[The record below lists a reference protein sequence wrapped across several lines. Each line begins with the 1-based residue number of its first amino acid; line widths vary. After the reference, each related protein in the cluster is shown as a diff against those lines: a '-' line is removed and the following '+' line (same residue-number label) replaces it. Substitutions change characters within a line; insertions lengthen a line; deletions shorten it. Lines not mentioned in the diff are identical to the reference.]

1 MAAIPFPRPLIL
13 GRLILG
19 LYLFGLG
26 IALQIRA
33 GLGLAPW
40 DVFGQGLANI
50 TGLSFGL
57 ATVLASALILLLWI
71 PLKQMPGLGTVFN
84 ALLIGPFV
92 DLSLRFVPSAA
103 DWGLAGQIGW
113 YLLGMATIALGTGM
127 YIGARLGPGP
137 RDGLMTGSV
146 KKFNKPVWLVRTILE
161 GGATLIGLACGGPVG
176 IGTLLFVVGIG
187 PMVQV
192 SMRAF
197 GLVGKD
203 GK

>member
-1 MAAIPFPRPLIL
+1 MASLNYPKPLVL
-13 GRLILG
+13 VRLIVG

-26 IALQIRA
+26 IAFQIRA
-33 GLGLAPW
+33 TLGLAPW

-71 PLKQMPGLGTVFN
+71 PLKQKPGLGTIFN
-84 ALLIGPFV
+84 ALLIGPFI

-103 DWGLAGQIGW
+103 DWGIFGQIGW
-113 YLLGMATIALGTGM
+113 YVLGMAIIALGTGV

-146 KKFNKPVWLVRTILE
+146 NKFGKPVWIVRTVLE
-161 GGATLIGLACGGPVG
+161 GGATLIGLAFGGPVG
-176 IGTLLFVVGIG
+176 LGTVLFVVGIG

-197 GLVGKD
+197 GLVDKGGK
-203 GK
+203 

>member
-1 MAAIPFPRPLIL
+1 MATIDFPKPLVL
-13 GRLILG
+13 LRLIVG

-26 IALQIRA
+26 IAFQIRA
-33 GLGLAPW
+33 TLGLAPW

-57 ATVLASALILLLWI
+57 ATVLASAMILLLWI
-71 PLKQMPGLGTVFN
+71 PLKQMPGLGTIFN

-92 DLSLRFVPSAA
+92 DLSLQFVPSAA
-103 DWGLAGQIGW
+103 NWGIVGQIGW
-113 YLLGMATIALGTGM
+113 YVLGMAIIAVGTGV

-146 KKFNKPVWLVRTILE
+146 KKFGKPVWIMRTAIE
-161 GGATLIGLACGGPVG
+161 GGAMLIGIALGGPVG
-176 IGTLLFVVGIG
+176 LGTILFVVGIG

-197 GLVGKD
+197 GLVDKGGK
-203 GK
+203 

>member
-1 MAAIPFPRPLIL
+1 MASINYPKPLVL
-13 GRLILG
+13 ARLILG

-26 IALQIRA
+26 IAFQIRA
-33 GLGLAPW
+33 SLGLAPW

-57 ATVLASALILLLWI
+57 ATVLASAVILLLWI
-71 PLKQMPGLGTVFN
+71 PLKQKPGLGTIFN
-84 ALLIGPFV
+84 ALLIGPFI

-103 DWGLAGQIGW
+103 DWGIFGQIGW
-113 YLLGMATIALGTGM
+113 YVLGMTIIALGTGI

-146 KKFNKPVWLVRTILE
+146 KKFGKPVWIVRTVLE
-161 GGATLIGLACGGPVG
+161 GGATLIGLALGGPVG
-176 IGTLLFVVGIG
+176 LGTLLFVVGIG

-197 GLVGKD
+197 GLVDKGGK
-203 GK
+203 

>member
-1 MAAIPFPRPLIL
+1 MATIQFPLPLVL

-103 DWGLAGQIGW
+103 DWGIAGQIGW
-113 YLLGMATIALGTGM
+113 YVLGMATIALGTGM

-137 RDGLMTGSV
+137 RDGRLASV
-146 KKFNKPVWLVRTILE
+146 VARLGPPGRARAPKRDCAPSGAA
-161 GGATLIGLACGGPVG
+161 GG
-176 IGTLLFVVGIG
+176 
-187 PMVQV
+187 
-192 SMRAF
+192 
-197 GLVGKD
+197 
-203 GK
+203 

>member
-1 MAAIPFPRPLIL
+1 MASINYPKPLVL
-13 GRLILG
+13 ARLILG

-26 IALQIRA
+26 IAFQIRA
-33 GLGLAPW
+33 SLGLAPW

-71 PLKQMPGLGTVFN
+71 PLKQKPGLGTIFN
-84 ALLIGPFV
+84 ALLIGPFI

-103 DWGLAGQIGW
+103 DWGIFGQIAW
-113 YLLGMATIALGTGM
+113 YVLGMTIIALGTGI

-146 KKFNKPVWLVRTILE
+146 KKFGKPVWIVRTVLE
-161 GGATLIGLACGGPVG
+161 GGATLIGLALGGPVG
-176 IGTLLFVVGIG
+176 LGTLLFVVGIG

-197 GLVGKD
+197 GLVDKGGK
-203 GK
+203 

>member
-1 MAAIPFPRPLIL
+1 MATIDFPKPLVL
-13 GRLILG
+13 LRLIVG

-26 IALQIRA
+26 IAFQIRA
-33 GLGLAPW
+33 TLGLAPW

-57 ATVLASALILLLWI
+57 ATVLASAMILLLWI
-71 PLKQMPGLGTVFN
+71 PLKQMPGLGTIFN

-92 DLSLRFVPSAA
+92 DLSLQFVPSVAN
-103 DWGLAGQIGW
+103 WGIVGQIGW
-113 YLLGMATIALGTGM
+113 YVLGMAIIALGTGV

-146 KKFNKPVWLVRTILE
+146 KKFGKPVWIMRTAIE
-161 GGATLIGLACGGPVG
+161 GGAMLIGIALGGPVG
-176 IGTLLFVVGIG
+176 LGTVLFVVGIG

-192 SMRAF
+192 SMRTF
-197 GLVGKD
+197 GLVDKGGK
-203 GK
+203 

>member
-1 MAAIPFPRPLIL
+1 MVAREFPKPQVL
-13 GRLILG
+13 GRLVVG

-26 IALQIRA
+26 IAIEIRSH
-33 GLGLAPW
+33 LGLAPW
-40 DVFGQGLANI
+40 DVFGQGLSNI
-50 TGLSFGL
+50 TGMSFGL

-92 DLSLRFVPSAA
+92 DLSLKFVPDAA
-103 DWGLAGQIGW
+103 SWGLVGQIAW
-113 YLLGMATIALGTGM
+113 FVLGMAIIALGTGM

-146 KKFNKPVWLVRTILE
+146 KKFNKPVWLVRTGIE
-161 GGATLIGLACGGPVG
+161 GGATLIGIACGGP
-176 IGTLLFVVGIG
+176 IGLGTVLFVVGIG

>member
-1 MAAIPFPRPLIL
+1 MASIDFPKPFVLV
-13 GRLILG
+13 RLIVG

-26 IALQIRA
+26 IAFQIRA
-33 GLGLAPW
+33 TLGLAPW

-71 PLKQMPGLGTVFN
+71 PLKQKPGLGTVFN

-92 DLSLRFVPSAA
+92 DLSLRWVPSAA
-103 DWGLAGQIGW
+103 DWGIVGQIGW
-113 YLLGMATIALGTGM
+113 YVLGMAIIALGTGI

-146 KKFNKPVWLVRTILE
+146 KKFGKPVWIVRTVLE
-161 GGATLIGLACGGPVG
+161 GGATLIGLALGGPVG
-176 IGTLLFVVGIG
+176 LGTLLFVVGIG

-197 GLVGKD
+197 GLVDKGGK
-203 GK
+203 

>member
-1 MAAIPFPRPLIL
+1 VASINYPKPLVL
-13 GRLILG
+13 VRLIVG

-26 IALQIRA
+26 IAFQIRA
-33 GLGLAPW
+33 TLGLAPW

-71 PLKQMPGLGTVFN
+71 PLKQKPGLGTIFN
-84 ALLIGPFV
+84 ALLIGPFI
-92 DLSLRFVPSAA
+92 DLSLQFVPSAA
-103 DWGLAGQIGW
+103 DWGIFGQIGW
-113 YLLGMATIALGTGM
+113 YVLGMAIIALGTGV

-146 KKFNKPVWLVRTILE
+146 KKFGKPVWIVRTVLE
-161 GGATLIGLACGGPVG
+161 GGATLIGIALGGPVG
-176 IGTLLFVVGIG
+176 LGTLLFVVGIG

-197 GLVGKD
+197 GLVDKGGK
-203 GK
+203 

>member
-1 MAAIPFPRPLIL
+1 MASINYPKPLVL
-13 GRLILG
+13 ARLIVG

-26 IALQIRA
+26 IAFQIRA
-33 GLGLAPW
+33 TLGLAPW

-71 PLKQMPGLGTVFN
+71 PLKQKPGLGTIFN
-84 ALLIGPFV
+84 ALLIGPFI

-103 DWGLAGQIGW
+103 DWGIFGQIGW
-113 YLLGMATIALGTGM
+113 YVLGMAIIALGTGI

-146 KKFNKPVWLVRTILE
+146 KKFGKPVWIVRTVLE
-161 GGATLIGLACGGPVG
+161 GGATLIGLALGGPVG
-176 IGTLLFVVGIG
+176 LGTLLFVIGIG

-197 GLVGKD
+197 GLVDKGGK
-203 GK
+203 

>member
-1 MAAIPFPRPLIL
+1 MASIDFPKPLVL
-13 GRLILG
+13 VRLIVG

-26 IALQIRA
+26 IAFQIRA
-33 GLGLAPW
+33 TLGLAPW

-71 PLKQMPGLGTVFN
+71 PLRQKPGLGTIFN
-84 ALLIGPFV
+84 ALLIGPFI

-103 DWGLAGQIGW
+103 DWGIVGQIGW
-113 YLLGMATIALGTGM
+113 YVLGLAIIALGTGV

-146 KKFNKPVWLVRTILE
+146 KKFGKPVWIVRTVLE
-161 GGATLIGLACGGPVG
+161 GGATLIGIALGGPVG
-176 IGTLLFVVGIG
+176 LGTLLFVVGIG

-197 GLVGKD
+197 GLVDKGGK
-203 GK
+203 

>member
-1 MAAIPFPRPLIL
+1 MASIDFPQPFVLV
-13 GRLILG
+13 RLIVG

-26 IALQIRA
+26 IAFQIRA
-33 GLGLAPW
+33 TLGLAPW

-71 PLKQMPGLGTVFN
+71 PLKQKPGLGTVFN

-92 DLSLRFVPSAA
+92 DLSLRWVPSAA
-103 DWGLAGQIGW
+103 DWGIVGQIGW
-113 YLLGMATIALGTGM
+113 YVLGMAIIALGTGI

-146 KKFNKPVWLVRTILE
+146 KKFGKPVWIVRTVLE
-161 GGATLIGLACGGPVG
+161 GGATLIGLALGGPVG
-176 IGTLLFVVGIG
+176 LGTLLFVIGIG

-197 GLVGKD
+197 GLVDKGGK
-203 GK
+203 

>member
-1 MAAIPFPRPLIL
+1 MATLDFPKPLVL
-13 GRLILG
+13 LRLIVG

-26 IALQIRA
+26 IAFQIRA
-33 GLGLAPW
+33 TLGLAPW

-71 PLKQMPGLGTVFN
+71 PLKQMPGLGTIFN

-92 DLSLRFVPSAA
+92 DLSLQFVPSAA
-103 DWGLAGQIGW
+103 NWGIVGQIGW
-113 YLLGMATIALGTGM
+113 YVLGMAIIALGTGV

-146 KKFNKPVWLVRTILE
+146 KKFGKPVWIMRTAIE
-161 GGATLIGLACGGPVG
+161 GGAMLIGIALGGPVG
-176 IGTLLFVVGIG
+176 LGTVLFVVGIG

-197 GLVGKD
+197 GLVDKGGK
-203 GK
+203 

>member
-1 MAAIPFPRPLIL
+1 MATIDFPKPLVL
-13 GRLILG
+13 LRLVVG

-26 IALQIRA
+26 IAFQIRA
-33 GLGLAPW
+33 TLGLAPW

-71 PLKQMPGLGTVFN
+71 PLKQMPGLGTIFN

-103 DWGLAGQIGW
+103 SWGIVGQIGW
-113 YLLGMATIALGTGM
+113 YVLGMVVIAVGTGV

-146 KKFNKPVWLVRTILE
+146 KKFGKPVWIVRTVIE
-161 GGATLIGLACGGPVG
+161 GGAMLIGIVLGGPVG
-176 IGTLLFVVGIG
+176 LGTVLFVVGIG

-197 GLVGKD
+197 GLVDKGGK
-203 GK
+203 

>member
-1 MAAIPFPRPLIL
+1 MATREFPRPLTL
-13 GRLILG
+13 VRLVVG

-26 IALQIRA
+26 IAFQVQA
-33 GLGLAPW
+33 ALGLAPW

-57 ATVLASALILLLWI
+57 ATVLASAIILLLWI
-71 PLKQMPGLGTVFN
+71 PLKQKPGIGTVFN
-84 ALLIGPFV
+84 ALLIGPFI

-103 DWGLAGQIGW
+103 TWGLAGQIGW
-113 YLLGMATIALGTGM
+113 YVLGMAIIALGTGV

-146 KKFNKPVWLVRTILE
+146 ARFKKPVWMVRTALE
-161 GGATLIGLACGGPVG
+161 GAATLIGLALGGPVG
-176 IGTLLFVVGIG
+176 LGTLLFVVGIG
-187 PMVQV
+187 PMVQF

-197 GLVGKD
+197 KLVGKK
-203 GK
+203 GT

>member
-1 MAAIPFPRPLIL
+1 MTSIDFPKPLVL
-13 GRLILG
+13 VRLIIG

-26 IALQIRA
+26 IAFQIRA
-33 GLGLAPW
+33 ALGLAPW
-40 DVFGQGLANI
+40 DVFGQGLSNI

-57 ATVLASALILLLWI
+57 ATVLASAMILLLWI
-71 PLKQMPGLGTVFN
+71 PLKQKPGLGTVFN

-103 DWGLAGQIGW
+103 DWGIVGQIGW
-113 YLLGMATIALGTGM
+113 YVLGMAIIALGTGI

-146 KKFNKPVWLVRTILE
+146 KKFGKPVWIVRTVLE
-161 GGATLIGLACGGPVG
+161 GGATLIGIALGGPVG
-176 IGTLLFVVGIG
+176 LGTLLFVVGIG

-197 GLVGKD
+197 GLVDKGGK
-203 GK
+203 

>member
-1 MAAIPFPRPLIL
+1 MANIQFPKPLVL
-13 GRLILG
+13 VRLIGG

-26 IALQIRA
+26 IAFQIRA
-33 GLGLAPW
+33 AIGLAPW
-40 DVFGQGLANI
+40 DVFGRGLANI

-57 ATVLASALILLLWI
+57 ATVLASAMILLLWI

-92 DLSLRFVPSAA
+92 DLSLRFVPDAA
-103 DWGLAGQIGW
+103 TWGIVAQAGW
-113 YLLGMATIALGTGM
+113 YVLGMAIIALGTGV
-127 YIGARLGPGP
+127 YIGAKLGPGP

-146 KKFNKPVWLVRTILE
+146 RKFQKPVWIVRTVLE
-161 GGATLIGLACGGPVG
+161 GGATLIGIALGGPIG
-176 IGTLLFVVGIG
+176 LGTLLFVFGIG

-197 GLVGKD
+197 GLVNKGGK
-203 GK
+203 

>member
-1 MAAIPFPRPLIL
+1 MAALDFPKPLVL
-13 GRLILG
+13 VRLIIG

-26 IALQIRA
+26 IAFQIRA
-33 GLGLAPW
+33 ALGLAPW

-57 ATVLASALILLLWI
+57 ATVLASAMILLLWI
-71 PLKQMPGLGTVFN
+71 PLKQKPGLGTVFN

-103 DWGLAGQIGW
+103 EWGIVGQIGW
-113 YLLGMATIALGTGM
+113 YVLGMAIIALGTGI

-146 KKFNKPVWLVRTILE
+146 KKFGKPVWIVRTVLE
-161 GGATLIGLACGGPVG
+161 GGATLIGIALGGPVG
-176 IGTLLFVVGIG
+176 LGTLLFVVGIG

-197 GLVGKD
+197 GLVDKGGK
-203 GK
+203 

>member
-1 MAAIPFPRPLIL
+1 MASIDFPKPLVL
-13 GRLILG
+13 VRLIIG

-26 IALQIRA
+26 IAFQIRA
-33 GLGLAPW
+33 TLGLAPW

-57 ATVLASALILLLWI
+57 ATVLASAIILFLWI
-71 PLKQMPGLGTVFN
+71 PLKQKPGLGTVFN

-103 DWGLAGQIGW
+103 DWGIVGQIGW
-113 YLLGMATIALGTGM
+113 YVLGMAIIALGTGI

-146 KKFNKPVWLVRTILE
+146 KKFGKPVWIVRTVLE
-161 GGATLIGLACGGPVG
+161 GGATLIGLALGGPVG
-176 IGTLLFVVGIG
+176 LGTLLFVVGIG

-197 GLVGKD
+197 GLVDKGGK
-203 GK
+203 

>member
-1 MAAIPFPRPLIL
+1 MATIDFPKPLVL
-13 GRLILG
+13 VRLIIG

-26 IALQIRA
+26 IAFQIRA
-33 GLGLAPW
+33 TLGLAPW

-71 PLKQMPGLGTVFN
+71 PLKQKPGLGTIFN
-84 ALLIGPFV
+84 ALLIGPFI

-103 DWGLAGQIGW
+103 DWGIVGQIGW
-113 YLLGMATIALGTGM
+113 YVLGMAIIALGTGV

-146 KKFNKPVWLVRTILE
+146 KKFGKPVWIVRTVLE
-161 GGATLIGLACGGPVG
+161 GGATLIGLAFGGPVG
-176 IGTLLFVVGIG
+176 LGTLLFVVGIG

-197 GLVGKD
+197 GLVDKGGK
-203 GK
+203 

>member
-1 MAAIPFPRPLIL
+1 VASLDFPKPLVL
-13 GRLILG
+13 VRLIIG

-26 IALQIRA
+26 IAFQIRA
-33 GLGLAPW
+33 ALGLAPW

-57 ATVLASALILLLWI
+57 ATVLASAMILLLWI
-71 PLKQMPGLGTVFN
+71 PLKQKPGLGTVFN

-103 DWGLAGQIGW
+103 DWGIVGQIGW
-113 YLLGMATIALGTGM
+113 YVLGMAIIALGTGI

-146 KKFNKPVWLVRTILE
+146 KKFGKPVWIVRTVLE
-161 GGATLIGLACGGPVG
+161 GGATLIGIALGGPVG
-176 IGTLLFVVGIG
+176 LGTLLFVVGIG

-197 GLVGKD
+197 GLVDKGGK
-203 GK
+203 

>member
-1 MAAIPFPRPLIL
+1 MASLNYPKPLVL
-13 GRLILG
+13 ARLILG

-26 IALQIRA
+26 IAFQIRA
-33 GLGLAPW
+33 SLGLAPW

-71 PLKQMPGLGTVFN
+71 PLKQKPGLGTIFN
-84 ALLIGPFV
+84 ALLIGPFI
-92 DLSLRFVPSAA
+92 DLSLQFVPSAA
-103 DWGLAGQIGW
+103 DWGIFGQIGW
-113 YLLGMATIALGTGM
+113 YVLGMTIIALGTGI

-146 KKFNKPVWLVRTILE
+146 KKFGKPVWIVRTVLE
-161 GGATLIGLACGGPVG
+161 GGATLIGLALGGPVG
-176 IGTLLFVVGIG
+176 LGTLLFVVGIG

-197 GLVGKD
+197 GLVDKGGK
-203 GK
+203 

>member
-1 MAAIPFPRPLIL
+1 VASIDFPKPLVL
-13 GRLILG
+13 VRLIVG

-26 IALQIRA
+26 IAFQIRA
-33 GLGLAPW
+33 TLGLAPW

-57 ATVLASALILLLWI
+57 ATVLASAIILFLWI
-71 PLKQMPGLGTVFN
+71 PLKQKPGLGTVFN

-103 DWGLAGQIGW
+103 DWGIVGQIGW
-113 YLLGMATIALGTGM
+113 YVLGMAIIALGTGI

-146 KKFNKPVWLVRTILE
+146 KKFGKPVWIVRTVLE
-161 GGATLIGLACGGPVG
+161 GGATLIGLALGGPVG
-176 IGTLLFVVGIG
+176 LGTLLFVVGIG

-197 GLVGKD
+197 GLVDKGGK
-203 GK
+203 

>member
-1 MAAIPFPRPLIL
+1 MASINFPKPLVL
-13 GRLILG
+13 VRLILG

-26 IALQIRA
+26 IAFQIRA
-33 GLGLAPW
+33 TLGLAPW
-40 DVFGQGLANI
+40 DVFGQGLSNI

-71 PLKQMPGLGTVFN
+71 PLKQKPGLGTVFN

-103 DWGLAGQIGW
+103 DWGLVGQIGW
-113 YLLGMATIALGTGM
+113 YVLGMAIIALGTGV

-146 KKFNKPVWLVRTILE
+146 KKFGKPVWIVRTVLE
-161 GGATLIGLACGGPVG
+161 GGATLIGITLGGPVG
-176 IGTLLFVVGIG
+176 LGTVLFVVGIG

-197 GLVGKD
+197 GLVNKGGK
-203 GK
+203 

>member
-1 MAAIPFPRPLIL
+1 MASINFPKPLVL
-13 GRLILG
+13 VRLILG

-26 IALQIRA
+26 IAFQIRA
-33 GLGLAPW
+33 TLGLAPW
-40 DVFGQGLANI
+40 DVFGQGLSNI

-71 PLKQMPGLGTVFN
+71 PLKQKPGLGTVFN

-103 DWGLAGQIGW
+103 DWGLVGQIAW
-113 YLLGMATIALGTGM
+113 YVTGMAIIALGTGV

-146 KKFNKPVWLVRTILE
+146 KKFGKPVWIVRTVLE
-161 GGATLIGLACGGPVG
+161 GGATLIGIALGGPVG
-176 IGTLLFVVGIG
+176 LGTVLFVVGIG

-197 GLVGKD
+197 GLVNKGGK
-203 GK
+203 